1 MNANWIV
8 LVPVRREKNIPT
20 MLISASVGVLMA
32 VFAGEA
38 RADCAVLLHGLA
50 RGTGSMAIMESALR
64 SAKLRT
70 VNLGYPSTSLP
81 FERLVGVALNDAVA
95 ECGDERTHFV
105 THSMG
110 GILVRAWLEENR
122 PEKMGRVVMLGPPN
136 NGSELVDIFGDLGPF
151 IWLNGPAGL
160 ALGTGADSAPNR
172 LGLPPVETGVIAGN
186 QSLNPV
192 YSYLIDG
199 PDDGKVSVASTR
211 LPGLTDHI
219 VLPVTHTFMMNDPM
233 VIRQTL
239 LFLRDGKFDPDLTYT
254 DLFRELLE

>member
-8 LVPVRREKNIPT
+8 LVPVRREKNIPIG
-20 MLISASVGVLMA
+20 LVSASVGVLMA

-81 FERLVGVALNDAVA
+81 FERLVDVALNDAVA

-192 YSYLIDG
+192 
-199 PDDGKVSVASTR
+199 
-211 LPGLTDHI
+211 
-219 VLPVTHTFMMNDPM
+219 
-233 VIRQTL
+233 
-239 LFLRDGKFDPDLTYT
+239 
-254 DLFRELLE
+254 